1 MVLAIPRAPS
11 KITMPKMT
19 PSRKAPSVS
28 RDPDRWLDAKRL
40 SQYIPFS
47 PQAIYR
53 RVHEGTI
60 PFFRVGR
67 RVLFDKRA
75 IDKWLEREKRGSQG
89 SQGSQTIPKS
99 A

>member
-1 MVLAIPRAPS
+1 
-11 KITMPKMT
+11 MPEVPKR
-19 PSRKAPSVS
+19 RKADLLN
-28 RDPDRWLDAKRL
+28 RDPDRWMDAKRL
-40 SQYIPFS
+40 STYIPFT

-67 RVLFDKRA
+67 RVMFDKKK
-75 IDKWLEREKRGSQG
+75 IDRWLEAEQRKHV
-89 SQGSQTIPKS
+89 